1 MFFDI
6 FFKYKTLNK
15 QIQFKMQ
22 TELLKRKNTIF
33 RDKNYCETEKRKLS
47 IDKNIT
53 VFSDNAIENMNY

>member
-15 QIQFKMQ
+15 QIQVKMQ

-33 RDKNYCETEKRKLS
+33 RDKNQCEMEKSKLS

-53 VFSDNAIENMNY
+53 GFLDTAIENMNS